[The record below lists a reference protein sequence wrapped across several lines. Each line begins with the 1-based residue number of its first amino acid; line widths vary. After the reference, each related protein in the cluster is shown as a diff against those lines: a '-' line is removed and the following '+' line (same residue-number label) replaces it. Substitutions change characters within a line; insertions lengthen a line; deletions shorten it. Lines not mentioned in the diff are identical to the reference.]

1 MHTRNKKHFDSK
13 PPFLRNFN
21 FKCIYITRKKFVC
34 NLTFN
39 LVTIDSFMDDG
50 NMGIN
55 ATFKILVVA
64 VSYTDARNKSID
76 EKPLS
81 DLL

>member
-1 MHTRNKKHFDSK
+1 MQPH
-13 PPFLRNFN
+13 
-21 FKCIYITRKKFVC
+21 I
-34 NLTFN
+34 
-39 LVTIDSFMDDG
+39 TIDSFMDDG